1 MPRCLDVFVSIRTTQ
16 YHRLNHSIAKPQ
28 VQPFRT
34 KSKTWDMPSSTMSR
48 SIRVSRISKK
58 SSPSS
63 SRIYETLSNK
73 DQNAALFLLSVPAN
87 HEDNVCYTLMALLAA
102 HSQAPPGGVN
112 TLGFSSSRRYDI
124 NNLQASRATIT
135 KMSDDEFCFSN
146 PVNYSSEW
154 NRLLPVLHSDP
165 AFTQRE
171 CGYPVPWSMVDYPPQ
186 LNNNSQMAG
195 CTLVKKGLPFGLYS
209 KFCSRGT
216 AWDSI
221 YSTCEQGYCT

>member
-1 MPRCLDVFVSIRTTQ
+1 MPRCLDVFVSIRTTR

-48 SIRVSRISKK
+48 SIRRISKK
-58 SSPSS
+58 FSPSS

-112 TLGFSSSRRYDI
+112 TLGFSSSERQDAMI
-124 NNLQASRATIT
+124 LTVSRLREPRSPRCPMTNFVSPIPSTTVPNGTGFCLFHTPTQYLHNVSAVIRCLGQWLIT
-135 KMSDDEFCFSN
+135 HRS
-146 PVNYSSEW
+146 
-154 NRLLPVLHSDP
+154 
-165 AFTQRE
+165 
-171 CGYPVPWSMVDYPPQ
+171 
-186 LNNNSQMAG
+186 
-195 CTLVKKGLPFGLYS
+195 
-209 KFCSRGT
+209 
-216 AWDSI
+216 
-221 YSTCEQGYCT
+221 